1 MPKKRKARKKH
12 VKLPPVRVPVP
23 AEEVH
28 LAVILPEP
36 VTGAPAVTW
45 QAKGK
50 RLLIKIRDFVAPA
63 LVLVLMVPL
72 VGACSLAPS
81 DDVLRELVKNE
92 RSWCLIVNT
101 VYGTARIAGTGIRN
115 GSVVCSQE
123 GMVVKSDAPPA
134 PPLGPPA
141 R

>member
-1 MPKKRKARKKH
+1 MLD
-12 VKLPPVRVPVP
+12 VQ
-23 AEEVH
+23 
-28 LAVILPEP
+28 
-36 VTGAPAVTW
+36 G
-45 QAKGK
+45 G
-50 RLLIKIRDFVAPA
+50 IRRGIVFGLGIVAA
-63 LVLVLMVPL
+63 LVLA
-72 VGACSLAPS
+72 GGCSLAPS

-123 GMVVKSDAPPA
+123 GMVVKSDAPPS
-134 PPLGPPA
+134 PPVIPPV